1 MKRKLC
7 SVLLAL
13 CMVLTLLPVSAMA
26 EGGTATSL
34 PDAVDG
40 VITLTEDVELTNGL
54 NYTTDVTI
62 VLNGHTITRTNGQ
75 KTALMITN
83 GATMTIDGSVAGS
96 AINGT
101 IVVGYSTPSV
111 TNGKL
116 IINGGTYTATVNDD
130 CVVQTNGLCDNCE
143 ITATNATFN
152 STDDTFYLAGNGTYR
167 LENCEVNGYTG
178 IYMKSGSLT
187 LTNTTIK
194 ATGEYAAPVANGN
207 GASSTGDGIILDAKN
222 GYKGNINLSIN
233 GGSISSDNAY
243 AIRET
248 YTDSTAT
255 ATHSITVNGGTYTSS
270 KDAINVSEY
279 FKKAVASGVSSISIS
294 GGTFSDLSALDYLA
308 EGATVTVKLAADTTK
323 DVTIPA
329 NTTVTLDLAGHKIV
343 NSATAQDKEVAE
355 ASRKHTITN
364 KGTLT
369 ILDSVGGGVVDN
381 VSHGRA
387 ALYNAGTIV
396 EIKGGK
402 FTRSVDNSTD
412 ATSAKGNSWY
422 VIYNAEGANIT
433 KISSGEFLALG
444 HFSSLFCNSG
454 TINEISGGTFTQ
466 DGFIAFKNQGTV
478 NKISGGT
485 FSSESESCIQNWGT
499 IGEISDGT
507 ITAGRIGIWNF
518 SSDTYKSAG
527 TISRITGGNI
537 SGTTAAIRL
546 NDYDTDYKDSDKN
559 VTGPSTVNKANASI
573 SAGNFSGALEVN
585 AHTVL
590 TITGGTYSVDPSAY
604 VVPGY
609 VASYN
614 GSTYTVYYPVPVTPG
629 NTSSS
634 TTKNPDGST
643 TTTTTDKTTGTVT
656 ETTVEAVLKARDGAT
671 IEDVAA
677 LRDIINKEGDEAYT
691 TGADNALTW
700 ENSGNAITYEG
711 KSDAALP
718 VTTRVTYYLNGVETA
733 PADLAGQSG
742 RVRIRFDYTNH
753 TRETVT
759 VDGQE
764 YTVCVPFTAITAV
777 ILDGD
782 KFSNIE
788 ADNGKVMELDG
799 TTAVLGTAIPG
810 LADSLRLT
818 EFEPLEDTEIPAYFE
833 VSADVTD
840 FSLDFTATI
849 LTPSAL
855 DDLDTGDLS
864 DLDDLSE
871 TLDDLTG
878 AVDELAD
885 GTGAL
890 ADGVQ
895 ALYDGFHEYAN
906 GVQGLN
912 EGAEALADG
921 LTQLYDSGTA
931 LVDGAN
937 ALRDG
942 LSAVSGAVGGMTSG
956 DTGSNDEMMAQLNEQ
971 LAPVISN
978 YGTTVV
984 TDTVT
989 DADLL
994 ASLTAAGLT
1003 GEQQQAVLGAVGAAM
1018 GKALQNDTPAM
1029 VQGVAGTVSG
1039 VLMGQLG
1046 SGISQLQTGLDQLA
1060 SGSAELARG
1069 ADTYVKAVG
1078 QVSQGADALA
1088 EGSAKLDDASDAMY
1102 EGLAELHD
1110 GAAELHD
1117 GVQEFSD
1124 KNTDDLSDDLGG
1136 DLRNVVRRL
1145 KAVQQ
1150 AGKYYQTFS
1159 GLHNGDTGSV
1169 KFIVETAEIKK

>member
-1 MKRKLC
+1 MKKTIPI
-7 SVLLAL
+7 LLSAAL
-13 CMVLTLLPVSAMA
+13 LLSACGQA
-26 EGGTATSL
+26 AGTA
-34 PDAVDG
+34 
-40 VITLTEDVELTNGL
+40 E
-54 NYTTDVTI
+54 
-62 VLNGHTITRTNGQ
+62 
-75 KTALMITN
+75 
-83 GATMTIDGSVAGS
+83 
-96 AINGT
+96 
-101 IVVGYSTPSV
+101 
-111 TNGKL
+111 
-116 IINGGTYTATVNDD
+116 
-130 CVVQTNGLCDNCE
+130 
-143 ITATNATFN
+143 
-152 STDDTFYLAGNGTYR
+152 
-167 LENCEVNGYTG
+167 
-178 IYMKSGSLT
+178 
-187 LTNTTIK
+187 
-194 ATGEYAAPVANGN
+194 
-207 GASSTGDGIILDAKN
+207 
-222 GYKGNINLSIN
+222 
-233 GGSISSDNAY
+233 
-243 AIRET
+243 
-248 YTDSTAT
+248 
-255 ATHSITVNGGTYTSS
+255 
-270 KDAINVSEY
+270 
-279 FKKAVASGVSSISIS
+279 
-294 GGTFSDLSALDYLA
+294 
-308 EGATVTVKLAADTTK
+308 
-323 DVTIPA
+323 
-329 NTTVTLDLAGHKIV
+329 
-343 NSATAQDKEVAE
+343 
-355 ASRKHTITN
+355 
-364 KGTLT
+364 
-369 ILDSVGGGVVDN
+369 
-381 VSHGRA
+381 
-387 ALYNAGTIV
+387 
-396 EIKGGK
+396 
-402 FTRSVDNSTD
+402 
-412 ATSAKGNSWY
+412 ATSAEAPAA
-422 VIYNAEGANIT
+422 VTE
-433 KISSGEFLALG
+433 
-444 HFSSLFCNSG
+444 
-454 TINEISGGTFTQ
+454 
-466 DGFIAFKNQGTV
+466 
-478 NKISGGT
+478 
-485 FSSESESCIQNWGT
+485 
-499 IGEISDGT
+499 
-507 ITAGRIGIWNF
+507 
-518 SSDTYKSAG
+518 
-527 TISRITGGNI
+527 
-537 SGTTAAIRL
+537 TTAQTFAPK
-546 NDYDTDYKDSDKN
+546 TTPGGVDK
-559 VTGPSTVNKANASI
+559 A
-573 SAGNFSGALEVN
+573 E
-585 AHTVL
+585 
-590 TITGGTYSVDPSAY
+590 
-604 VVPGY
+604 
-609 VASYN
+609 
-614 GSTYTVYYPVPVTPG
+614 TVYA
-629 NTSSS
+629 
-634 TTKNPDGST
+634 KADA
-643 TTTTTDKTTGTVT
+643 DGTVT

-691 TGADNALTW
+691 TSADNALTW

-711 KSDAALP
+711 KSDATLP

-788 ADNGKVMELDG
+788 TDNGKVMELDG
-799 TTAVLGTAIPG
+799 TTAVLGTAMPG
-810 LADSLRLT
+810 LANSLRLT
-818 EFEPLEDTEIPAYFE
+818 EFEPLEDTEIPACSE

-855 DDLDTGDLS
+855 DDLDTGDL
-864 DLDDLSE
+864 DDLSD
-871 TLDDLTG
+871 TLDDLTD
-878 AVDELAD
+878 AADELAD

-895 ALYDGFHEYAN
+895 ALYDGFHEYAD

-956 DTGSNDEMMAQLNEQ
+956 DTGSNDEMMARLNEQ

-994 ASLTAAGLT
+994 AALTAAGLT
-1003 GEQQQAVLGAVGAAM
+1003 GEQQQAVLGAVGVAM
-1018 GKALQNDTPAM
+1018 GKVLQNDTPAM

-1124 KNTDDLSDDLGG
+1124 KNTDDLGAG
-1136 DLRNVVRRL
+1136 LRNVVRRL

-1150 AGKYYQTFS
+1150 AGKNYQTFS

>member
-1 MKRKLC
+1 MKKTIPI
-7 SVLLAL
+7 LLSAAL
-13 CMVLTLLPVSAMA
+13 LLSACGQA
-26 EGGTATSL
+26 AGTAETTSA
-34 PDAVDG
+34 DAPAAV
-40 VITLTEDVELTNGL
+40 TET
-54 NYTTDVTI
+54 
-62 VLNGHTITRTNGQ
+62 
-75 KTALMITN
+75 
-83 GATMTIDGSVAGS
+83 
-96 AINGT
+96 
-101 IVVGYSTPSV
+101 
-111 TNGKL
+111 
-116 IINGGTYTATVNDD
+116 
-130 CVVQTNGLCDNCE
+130 
-143 ITATNATFN
+143 
-152 STDDTFYLAGNGTYR
+152 
-167 LENCEVNGYTG
+167 
-178 IYMKSGSLT
+178 
-187 LTNTTIK
+187 
-194 ATGEYAAPVANGN
+194 
-207 GASSTGDGIILDAKN
+207 
-222 GYKGNINLSIN
+222 
-233 GGSISSDNAY
+233 
-243 AIRET
+243 
-248 YTDSTAT
+248 
-255 ATHSITVNGGTYTSS
+255 
-270 KDAINVSEY
+270 
-279 FKKAVASGVSSISIS
+279 
-294 GGTFSDLSALDYLA
+294 
-308 EGATVTVKLAADTTK
+308 
-323 DVTIPA
+323 
-329 NTTVTLDLAGHKIV
+329 
-343 NSATAQDKEVAE
+343 TAQTSAPK
-355 ASRKHTITN
+355 TTP
-364 KGTLT
+364 
-369 ILDSVGGGVVDN
+369 GGVD
-381 VSHGRA
+381 
-387 ALYNAGTIV
+387 
-396 EIKGGK
+396 K
-402 FTRSVDNSTD
+402 
-412 ATSAKGNSWY
+412 
-422 VIYNAEGANIT
+422 AE
-433 KISSGEFLALG
+433 
-444 HFSSLFCNSG
+444 
-454 TINEISGGTFTQ
+454 
-466 DGFIAFKNQGTV
+466 
-478 NKISGGT
+478 
-485 FSSESESCIQNWGT
+485 
-499 IGEISDGT
+499 
-507 ITAGRIGIWNF
+507 
-518 SSDTYKSAG
+518 
-527 TISRITGGNI
+527 
-537 SGTTAAIRL
+537 
-546 NDYDTDYKDSDKN
+546 
-559 VTGPSTVNKANASI
+559 
-573 SAGNFSGALEVN
+573 
-585 AHTVL
+585 
-590 TITGGTYSVDPSAY
+590 
-604 VVPGY
+604 
-609 VASYN
+609 
-614 GSTYTVYYPVPVTPG
+614 TVYA
-629 NTSSS
+629 
-634 TTKNPDGST
+634 KADA
-643 TTTTTDKTTGTVT
+643 DGTVT

-700 ENSGNAITYEG
+700 ENSGNTITYEG

-742 RVRIRFDYTNH
+742 RVRIRFGYTNH

-799 TTAVLGTAIPG
+799 TTAVLGTAMPG

-864 DLDDLSE
+864 DLDDLSD
-871 TLDDLTG
+871 TLDDLTD
-878 AVDELAD
+878 AADELAD

-895 ALYDGFHEYAN
+895 ALYDGFHEYAD
-906 GVQGLN
+906 GVQGLD

-931 LVDGAN
+931 LADGAN

-994 ASLTAAGLT
+994 AALTAAGLT
-1003 GEQQQAVLGAVGAAM
+1003 GEQQQAVLGAVGVAM

-1046 SGISQLQTGLDQLA
+1046 

-1088 EGSAKLDDASDAMY
+1088 EGSAKLDDASDSMY

-1124 KNTDDLSDDLGG
+1124 KNTDDLGG
-1136 DLRNVVRRL
+1136 GLRNVVRRL

-1150 AGKYYQTFS
+1150 AGKNYQTFS

>member
-1 MKRKLC
+1 MKKTIPI
-7 SVLLAL
+7 LLSAAL
-13 CMVLTLLPVSAMA
+13 LLSACGQA
-26 EGGTATSL
+26 AGTAETTSA
-34 PDAVDG
+34 DAPAAV
-40 VITLTEDVELTNGL
+40 TET
-54 NYTTDVTI
+54 
-62 VLNGHTITRTNGQ
+62 
-75 KTALMITN
+75 
-83 GATMTIDGSVAGS
+83 
-96 AINGT
+96 
-101 IVVGYSTPSV
+101 
-111 TNGKL
+111 
-116 IINGGTYTATVNDD
+116 
-130 CVVQTNGLCDNCE
+130 
-143 ITATNATFN
+143 
-152 STDDTFYLAGNGTYR
+152 
-167 LENCEVNGYTG
+167 
-178 IYMKSGSLT
+178 
-187 LTNTTIK
+187 
-194 ATGEYAAPVANGN
+194 
-207 GASSTGDGIILDAKN
+207 
-222 GYKGNINLSIN
+222 
-233 GGSISSDNAY
+233 
-243 AIRET
+243 
-248 YTDSTAT
+248 
-255 ATHSITVNGGTYTSS
+255 
-270 KDAINVSEY
+270 
-279 FKKAVASGVSSISIS
+279 
-294 GGTFSDLSALDYLA
+294 
-308 EGATVTVKLAADTTK
+308 
-323 DVTIPA
+323 
-329 NTTVTLDLAGHKIV
+329 
-343 NSATAQDKEVAE
+343 TAQTSAPK
-355 ASRKHTITN
+355 TTP
-364 KGTLT
+364 
-369 ILDSVGGGVVDN
+369 GGVD
-381 VSHGRA
+381 
-387 ALYNAGTIV
+387 
-396 EIKGGK
+396 K
-402 FTRSVDNSTD
+402 
-412 ATSAKGNSWY
+412 
-422 VIYNAEGANIT
+422 AE
-433 KISSGEFLALG
+433 
-444 HFSSLFCNSG
+444 
-454 TINEISGGTFTQ
+454 
-466 DGFIAFKNQGTV
+466 
-478 NKISGGT
+478 
-485 FSSESESCIQNWGT
+485 
-499 IGEISDGT
+499 
-507 ITAGRIGIWNF
+507 
-518 SSDTYKSAG
+518 
-527 TISRITGGNI
+527 
-537 SGTTAAIRL
+537 
-546 NDYDTDYKDSDKN
+546 
-559 VTGPSTVNKANASI
+559 
-573 SAGNFSGALEVN
+573 
-585 AHTVL
+585 
-590 TITGGTYSVDPSAY
+590 
-604 VVPGY
+604 
-609 VASYN
+609 
-614 GSTYTVYYPVPVTPG
+614 TVYA
-629 NTSSS
+629 
-634 TTKNPDGST
+634 KADA
-643 TTTTTDKTTGTVT
+643 DGTVT

-764 YTVCVPFTAITAV
+764 YAVCVPFTAITAV

-799 TTAVLGTAIPG
+799 TTAVLGTAMPG

-864 DLDDLSE
+864 DLDDLSD
-871 TLDDLTG
+871 TLDDLTD
-878 AVDELAD
+878 AADELAD

-895 ALYDGFHEYAN
+895 ALYDGFHEYAD

-942 LSAVSGAVGGMTSG
+942 LSAVSGTVGGMTSG

-984 TDTVT
+984 MDTVT

-994 ASLTAAGLT
+994 AALTAAGLT
-1003 GEQQQAVLGAVGAAM
+1003 GEQQQAVLGAVGVAM

-1046 SGISQLQTGLDQLA
+1046 

-1117 GVQEFSD
+1117 GVQEFSG

-1136 DLRNVVRRL
+1136 GLRNVVRRL

-1150 AGKYYQTFS
+1150 AGKNYQTFS

>member
-1 MKRKLC
+1 MKKTIPI
-7 SVLLAL
+7 LLSAAL
-13 CMVLTLLPVSAMA
+13 LLSACGQA
-26 EGGTATSL
+26 AGTAETTSA
-34 PDAVDG
+34 DAPAAV
-40 VITLTEDVELTNGL
+40 TET
-54 NYTTDVTI
+54 
-62 VLNGHTITRTNGQ
+62 
-75 KTALMITN
+75 
-83 GATMTIDGSVAGS
+83 
-96 AINGT
+96 
-101 IVVGYSTPSV
+101 
-111 TNGKL
+111 
-116 IINGGTYTATVNDD
+116 
-130 CVVQTNGLCDNCE
+130 
-143 ITATNATFN
+143 
-152 STDDTFYLAGNGTYR
+152 
-167 LENCEVNGYTG
+167 
-178 IYMKSGSLT
+178 
-187 LTNTTIK
+187 
-194 ATGEYAAPVANGN
+194 
-207 GASSTGDGIILDAKN
+207 
-222 GYKGNINLSIN
+222 
-233 GGSISSDNAY
+233 
-243 AIRET
+243 
-248 YTDSTAT
+248 
-255 ATHSITVNGGTYTSS
+255 
-270 KDAINVSEY
+270 
-279 FKKAVASGVSSISIS
+279 
-294 GGTFSDLSALDYLA
+294 
-308 EGATVTVKLAADTTK
+308 
-323 DVTIPA
+323 
-329 NTTVTLDLAGHKIV
+329 
-343 NSATAQDKEVAE
+343 TAQTSAPK
-355 ASRKHTITN
+355 TTP
-364 KGTLT
+364 
-369 ILDSVGGGVVDN
+369 GGVD
-381 VSHGRA
+381 
-387 ALYNAGTIV
+387 
-396 EIKGGK
+396 K
-402 FTRSVDNSTD
+402 
-412 ATSAKGNSWY
+412 
-422 VIYNAEGANIT
+422 AE
-433 KISSGEFLALG
+433 
-444 HFSSLFCNSG
+444 
-454 TINEISGGTFTQ
+454 
-466 DGFIAFKNQGTV
+466 
-478 NKISGGT
+478 
-485 FSSESESCIQNWGT
+485 
-499 IGEISDGT
+499 
-507 ITAGRIGIWNF
+507 
-518 SSDTYKSAG
+518 
-527 TISRITGGNI
+527 
-537 SGTTAAIRL
+537 
-546 NDYDTDYKDSDKN
+546 
-559 VTGPSTVNKANASI
+559 
-573 SAGNFSGALEVN
+573 
-585 AHTVL
+585 
-590 TITGGTYSVDPSAY
+590 
-604 VVPGY
+604 
-609 VASYN
+609 
-614 GSTYTVYYPVPVTPG
+614 TVYA
-629 NTSSS
+629 
-634 TTKNPDGST
+634 KADA
-643 TTTTTDKTTGTVT
+643 DGTVT
-656 ETTVEAVLKARDGAT
+656 ETTVEAVLKARDGAA

-753 TRETVT
+753 TRETIT

-799 TTAVLGTAIPG
+799 TTAVLGTAMPG

-864 DLDDLSE
+864 DLDDLSD
-871 TLDDLTG
+871 TLDDLTD
-878 AVDELAD
+878 AADELAD

-890 ADGVQ
+890 AD
-895 ALYDGFHEYAN
+895 

-942 LSAVSGAVGGMTSG
+942 LSSVSAAVGGMTSG
-956 DTGSNDEMMAQLNEQ
+956 DTGSNDEMMARLNEQ

-994 ASLTAAGLT
+994 AALTAAGLT
-1003 GEQQQAVLGAVGAAM
+1003 GEQQQAVLGAVGVAM

-1124 KNTDDLSDDLGG
+1124 KNTDDLSDNLGSG
-1136 DLRNVVRRL
+1136 LRNVVRRL
-1145 KAVQQ
+1145 NAVQQ
-1150 AGKYYQTFS
+1150 AGKNYQTFS